1 MSAETA
7 VIALHF
13 QNAVIH
19 PDGVIARRGNAEQ
32 VKERHVLQNVQRVF
46 KSAREAGAP
55 VIHVASSTLRNHP
68 GVISSA
74 PVFRAVLS
82 EGVFLRG
89 SWGASFHDDAAPVP
103 GEAVIHHAGIL
114 SFPGTGLEELL
125 DGYGVRRVAVFGVA
139 TRLVVEAA
147 VFELTD
153 RGYETFVVEDCCASG
168 RADLHTQSIEILRA
182 FATIVSSA
190 EAAGL
195 FGAIST

>member
-1 MSAETA
+1 MKAETA

-32 VKERHVLQNVQRVF
+32 VKERNVLQNVQRVF
-46 KSAREAGAP
+46 KSAREAGTP
-55 VIHVASSTLRNHP
+55 VIHVAGSTLRNHP

-74 PVFRAVLS
+74 PEFRAVLS

>member
-32 VKERHVLQNVQRVF
+32 VKQRNVLQNVQRVF
-46 KSAREAGAP
+46 KSARDAGAP
-55 VIHVASSTLRNHP
+55 VIHVAGSTLRNHP

-74 PVFRAVLS
+74 PMFRAVLS

>member
-1 MSAETA
+1 MSVETA
-7 VIALHF
+7 VLALHL

-19 PDGVIARRGNAEQ
+19 PDGAIARRGNAEQ
-32 VKERHVLQNVQRVF
+32 VKERNVLANVQRVF
-46 KSAREAGAP
+46 KQARDAGAP

-89 SWGASFHDDAAPVP
+89 SWGASFHDDAAPAP
-103 GEAVIHHAGIL
+103 GEAVLHHAGIL
-114 SFPGTGLEELL
+114 SFPRTSLAEML
-125 DGYGVRRVAVFGVA
+125 DGYGVRKVLVFGVA

-168 RADLHTQSIEILRA
+168 RADLHSQSIEILRA
-182 FATIVSSA
+182 FATIVSSTETA
-190 EAAGL
+190 SL
-195 FGAIST
+195 FGAVSA

>member
-1 MSAETA
+1 MSVETE
-7 VIALHF
+7 VIALHL

-32 VKERHVLQNVQRVF
+32 VRERHVLANVQRVF
-46 KSAREAGAP
+46 KCARDAGAP

-74 PVFRAVLS
+74 PVFRAVMS

-89 SWGASFHDDAAPVP
+89 SWGASFHDDAAPEP
-103 GEAVIHHAGIL
+103 GEAVLHHAGIL
-114 SFPGTGLEELL
+114 SFPGTGLQELL
-125 DGYGVRRVAVFGVA
+125 DGYGVRKILVFGVA
-139 TRLVVEAA
+139 TRLVVEAV

-153 RGYETFVVEDCCASG
+153 RGYDTFVVEDCCASG
-168 RADLHTQSIEILRA
+168 RAELHDQSIDILRA

-190 EAAGL
+190 ETAGL
-195 FGAIST
+195 LGAVSA

>member
-32 VKERHVLQNVQRVF
+32 VKERNVLQNVQRVF

-55 VIHVASSTLRNHP
+55 VIHVAGSTLRNHP

>member
-32 VKERHVLQNVQRVF
+32 VKERNVLQNVQRVF
-46 KSAREAGAP
+46 KSAREAGTP
-55 VIHVASSTLRNHP
+55 VIHVAGSTLRNHP

>member
-1 MSAETA
+1 MNAQTA
-7 VIALHF
+7 VLALHF

-32 VKERHVLQNVQRVF
+32 VKERNVLRNVQRVF
-46 KSAREAGAP
+46 KYARDAGAP
-55 VIHVASSTLRNHP
+55 VIHVVNSTLRNHP
-68 GVISSA
+68 GVMSSA

-89 SWGASFHDDAAPVP
+89 SWGAALHDDAAAAP
-103 GEAVIHHAGIL
+103 GEAVLHHAGIL
-114 SFPGTGLEELL
+114 SFPATGLQELL
-125 DGYGVRRVAVFGVA
+125 DGYGVRKVLVFGVA

-168 RADLHTQSIEILRA
+168 RADLHAEAIEILRA

-190 EAAGL
+190 ETAAL
-195 FGAIST
+195 LGAISA